1 MIHPLAD
8 LPLSSHHR
16 ISQITFHPTQP
27 CLAVQSH
34 DRSVEIFHLRTEEEL
49 RKKQARRKKRA
60 KERKGKE
67 EVGMESV
74 DDQDTELNVVDFFTP
89 RLVVRASGKIRSF
102 DFGSESATH
111 KSDTQVS

>member
-1 MIHPLAD
+1 
-8 LPLSSHHR
+8 
-16 ISQITFHPTQP
+16 
-27 CLAVQSH
+27 VQSH

-49 RKKQARRKKRA
+49 RKKQARRKKHA

-67 EVGMESV
+67 EMGMEL
-74 DDQDTELNVVDFFTP
+74 DDQDTKLNVVDFFTP

-111 KSDTQVS
+111 RSDTQVS